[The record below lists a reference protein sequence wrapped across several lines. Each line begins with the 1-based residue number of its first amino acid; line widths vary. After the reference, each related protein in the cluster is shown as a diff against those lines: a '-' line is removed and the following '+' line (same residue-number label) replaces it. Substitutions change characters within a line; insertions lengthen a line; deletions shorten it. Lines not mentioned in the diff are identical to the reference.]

1 MRSTGF
7 ILNGSIFNSGML
19 SSVGRGALIASL
31 GAVSLV
37 AMPAMAQ
44 DSTSDPQTSEQSG
57 GLTTIVVT
65 AQRRDESV
73 QNVPIAISAFDGG
86 ELARRGVT
94 NALEVAQFVPNLVAV
109 NNTGL
114 GSANAYYL
122 RGIGNSETIPTF
134 DPPIGTYIDDIYIS
148 RQNSNNLSLFDVQRI
163 EVLRGPQ
170 GTLFGRNTT
179 GGAVS
184 IFLAEPENDFGG
196 YAEIGYGAYNRIEGR
211 ASLDI
216 PLAESFS
223 AKVSGYVQQDDGYAQ
238 NTTTGE
244 RANEIDGWG
253 ARLGLAGQL
262 SDSVSWAGSYIHTVS
277 KATNIL
283 NFDCDPA
290 NPANC
295 DGRFV
300 TTGYGKNDTFDGL
313 LTGEKNGYGLGADT
327 TMDFISSNFKI
338 GLGDDWSVNLI
349 TGYVY
354 TTQDY
359 ALDFADGRGLPS
371 LSSPTP
377 PVLGYTYGGFSIANQ
392 GQFSQL
398 SQEIKFNGSVANGLL
413 DIVGGV
419 YYFEEDSFSDF
430 GDVFTLPFAP
440 PPTGFPFVLADRTL
454 RNSTVAYAGYIQADL
469 NLTDQL
475 TLTAG
480 VRYTDETKNFSVSDN
495 RASCNDG
502 TLEASCISNANLIAS
517 NAAVIP
523 QEQSVK
529 IWTPRFAINFK
540 PSDDF
545 LLFASA
551 TRGFKSGGWNA
562 RGTSPSLLL
571 PFAPEKA
578 WSYEA
583 GFKSEFLDNRIRVNL
598 TAYLLDVSDIQ
609 IPSAFTAA
617 NGSISFITRN
627 FADYENKGIELEIN
641 AVPADGLNLFAAL
654 GYQDDKYKLDAGGPQ
669 FDAFGVESVLSQQA
683 RCQTQL
689 AAGLI
694 PGGGGGGTT
703 GRPPEATACGVGIV
717 TAEGTIAEPVRT
729 PDFTLAIGGSYVAEM
744 GGDLTLT
751 PAVNASW
758 RDKSEV
764 GTANYSI
771 YNGSVTS
778 SSGTTFAGNPFGN
791 GAFVTGSASD
801 ARWILNGTLTLAS
814 DSGWSLSAECRNC
827 LDQEA
832 NESSLADYSYLNAPR
847 TWMVRGKF
855 EF

>member
-1 MRSTGF
+1 MRSTWSL
-7 ILNGSIFNSGML
+7 LNLGMMN
-19 SSVGRGALIASL
+19 SVGRGAMIASL
-31 GAVSLV
+31 SAVSL
-37 AMPAMAQ
+37 ASMPAVAQ
-44 DSTSDPQTSEQSG
+44 DPEDGDAAVQTG
-57 GLTTIVVT
+57 GLSVIVVT

-73 QNVPIAISAFDGG
+73 QDVPIAISAFDGG
-86 ELARRGVT
+86 ELTRRGVT
-94 NALEVAQFVPNLVAV
+94 NALEVAQFVPNLVAT

-134 DPPIGTYIDDIYIS
+134 DPPIGTYVDDIYLS
-148 RQNSNNLSLFDVQRI
+148 RQNSNNLSLFDVDRV

-184 IFLAEPENDFGG
+184 VFLADPGTEFGG
-196 YAEIGYGAYNRIEGR
+196 YAELGYGAYNMVQGR
-211 ASLDI
+211 ASLDL
-216 PLAESFS
+216 PLADTF
-223 AKVSGYVQQDDGYAQ
+223 AVKVSGYVQQDDGYAQ
-238 NTTTGE
+238 NTTNGE
-244 RANEIDGWG
+244 RFNQNDGWG
-253 ARLGLAGQL
+253 GRIGLAGQL
-262 SDSVSWAGSYIHTVS
+262 SDSVRWTGSYIHTES
-277 KATNIL
+277 KAGNIL

-290 NPANC
+290 DPTNC
-295 DGRFV
+295 DGRFI
-300 TTGYGKNDTFDGL
+300 TTGYGENSTFGGL
-313 LTGEKNGYGLGADT
+313 FTGEKNDYGLGVDT
-327 TMDFISSNFKI
+327 SMDFIASDFEI
-338 GLGDDWSVNLI
+338 GLGDNWSVNLI

-371 LSSPTP
+371 ISGPTP
-377 PVLGYTYGGFSIANQ
+377 PVIGYTFGGFTIANE
-392 GQFSQL
+392 GEFSQL
-398 SQEIKFNGSVANGLL
+398 SQEIKFNGSLGDGLL

-454 RNSTVAYAGYIQADL
+454 RNSTVAYAGYIQGDV

-475 TLTAG
+475 TVTAG
-480 VRYTDETKNFSVSDN
+480 VRYTDETKEFSISDN
-495 RASCNDG
+495 RASCANQSLPG
-502 TLEASCISNANLIAS
+502 CLSNANLIAS
-517 NAAVIP
+517 NGAAIP
-523 QEQSVK
+523 QEQSIK
-529 IWTPRFAINFK
+529 IWTPRFAINFE

-562 RGTSPSLLL
+562 RGTSASLLL
-571 PFAPEKA
+571 PFEPEKA

-617 NGSISFITRN
+617 NGAISFITRN

-654 GYQDDKYKLDAGGPQ
+654 GYQDDKYKLDANSNQ

-694 PGGGGGGTT
+694 PGGGATQ
-703 GRPPEATACGVGIV
+703 ATACGVGIV
-717 TAEGTIAEPVRT
+717 SADGTISEPVRT

-744 GGDLTLT
+744 GGGLTLT

-758 RDKSEV
+758 RDDSEV
-764 GTANYSI
+764 GTSGFSI
-771 YNGSVTS
+771 YDAPVTS
-778 SSGTTFAGNPFGN
+778 STGTVFAGNPFGN
-791 GAFVTGSASD
+791 GNLVTGSFSE
-801 ARWILNGTLTLAS
+801 ARWIVNGTLTLAS
-814 DSGWSLSAECRNC
+814 ESGWSLSAECRNC

-832 NESSLADYSYLNAPR
+832 VESSLADYSYLNPPR

-855 EF
+855 SF

>member
-1 MRSTGF
+1 MM
-7 ILNGSIFNSGML
+7 N
-19 SSVGRGALIASL
+19 SVGRGAMIASL
-31 GAVSLV
+31 GAVSL
-37 AMPAMAQ
+37 ASMPAVAQ
-44 DSTSDPQTSEQSG
+44 DAEDGEAAAQTG
-57 GLTTIVVT
+57 GLSVIVVT
-65 AQRRDESV
+65 AQRRDENV
-73 QNVPIAISAFDGG
+73 QDVPIAISAFDGG
-86 ELARRGVT
+86 ELTRRGVT
-94 NALEVAQFVPNLVAV
+94 NALEVAQFVPNLVAT

-134 DPPIGTYIDDIYIS
+134 DPPIGTYVDDIYLS
-148 RQNSNNLSLFDVQRI
+148 RQNSNNLSLFDVDRV

-184 IFLAEPENDFGG
+184 VFLADPGTEFGG
-196 YAEIGYGAYNRIEGR
+196 YAELGYGAYNMIQGR
-211 ASLDI
+211 ASLDL
-216 PLAESFS
+216 PLADTF
-223 AKVSGYVQQDDGYAQ
+223 AVKVSGYVQQDDGYAQ
-238 NTTTGE
+238 NTTNGE
-244 RANEIDGWG
+244 RFNQNDGWG
-253 ARLGLAGQL
+253 GRIGLAGQL
-262 SDSVSWAGSYIHTVS
+262 SDSVRWTGSYIHTES
-277 KATNIL
+277 KAGNIL

-290 NPANC
+290 NPTNC
-295 DGRFV
+295 DGRFI
-300 TTGYGKNDTFDGL
+300 TTGLGANSTFGGL
-313 LTGEKNGYGLGADT
+313 FTGEKNDYGLGVDT
-327 TMDFISSNFKI
+327 SMDFIASDFEI
-338 GLGDDWSVNLI
+338 GLGDNWSVNLI

-371 LSSPTP
+371 ISGPTP
-377 PVLGYTYGGFSIANQ
+377 PVLGYTFGGFTIANE
-392 GQFSQL
+392 GEFSQL
-398 SQEIKFNGSVANGLL
+398 SQEIKFNGSLGDGLL

-440 PPTGFPFVLADRTL
+440 PPNGFPFVLADRTL
-454 RNSTVAYAGYIQADL
+454 RNSTVAFAGYIQGDL

-475 TLTAG
+475 TVTAG
-480 VRYTDETKNFSVSDN
+480 VRYTDETKEFSISDN
-495 RASCNDG
+495 RASCVG
-502 TLEASCISNANLIAS
+502 QTLPFCLSNANLIAS
-517 NAAVIP
+517 NGAAIP
-523 QEQSVK
+523 REQSIK
-529 IWTPRFAINFK
+529 IWTPRFAINFE
-540 PSDDF
+540 PSDDL

-562 RGTSPSLLL
+562 RGTSASLLL

-609 IPSAFTAA
+609 IPSALTAA
-617 NGSISFITRN
+617 NGAISFITRN

-654 GYQDDKYKLDAGGPQ
+654 GYQDDKYKLDANSAQ
-669 FDAFGVESVLSQQA
+669 FDVFGVESVLSQQA

-694 PGGGGGGTT
+694 PGGG
-703 GRPPEATACGVGIV
+703 AAQASACGVGIV
-717 TAEGTIAEPVRT
+717 SADGTISEPVRT

-744 GGDLTLT
+744 GGGLTLT

-758 RDKSEV
+758 RDDSEV
-764 GTANYSI
+764 GTSGFSI
-771 YNGSVTS
+771 YDAPVTS
-778 SSGTTFAGNPFGN
+778 STGTVFAGNPFGN
-791 GAFVTGSASD
+791 GNLVTGSFSE
-801 ARWILNGTLTLAS
+801 ARWIVNGTLTLAS
-814 DSGWSLSAECRNC
+814 ESGWSLSAECRNC

-832 NESSLADYSYLNAPR
+832 VESSLANYSYLNPPR
-847 TWMVRGKF
+847 TWMARGKF
-855 EF
+855 SF